1 MRSAAL
7 AQVDWLT
14 ADFPTVS
21 YRSIRAT
28 QPNPYR
34 GAGLERA
41 PAERAVV
48 VVGCLKA
55 TGHWPAEIGQELDG
69 AVVFRPIVRDAQPAT
84 AASAGRLDQD
94 LVAGF
99 GDVDGYEGAA
109 RWISYGLILVE
120 PSPE

>member
-1 MRSAAL
+1 M
-7 AQVDWLT
+7 
-14 ADFPTVS
+14 
-21 YRSIRAT
+21 
-28 QPNPYR
+28 
-34 GAGLERA
+34 ERA